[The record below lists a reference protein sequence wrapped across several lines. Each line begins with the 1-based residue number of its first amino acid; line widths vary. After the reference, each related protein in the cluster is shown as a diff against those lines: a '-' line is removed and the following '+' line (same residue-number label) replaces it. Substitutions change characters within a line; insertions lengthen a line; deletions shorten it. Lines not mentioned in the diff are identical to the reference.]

1 MASENAHARPG
12 VKPATGG
19 KTVNPFRRT
28 HRAPPRRI
36 LLLAPLLAL
45 TLAAPLMAV
54 PGGAPKPVPPPAE
67 NDDLGETIQV
77 LMIVSM
83 KRALELT
90 REQEME
96 VIPKIQRIL
105 EERERFARQHQDALR
120 RMEVKLM
127 EESVPEQE
135 FRNVVLRLDQIERQ
149 YRELELRLRGEI
161 DRSLNPRQQAELRLF
176 VPQFRRQMQSQIDE
190 ARRLNPGTSRGSV
203 PPGPAVPAGPDTSED
218 EEF

>member
-1 MASENAHARPG
+1 MMQP
-12 VKPATGG
+12 
-19 KTVNPFRRT
+19 RRS
-28 HRAPPRRI
+28 HRAPRRRI
-36 LLLAPLLAL
+36 FVLAPLLAL
-45 TLAAPLMAV
+45 TLAVPLASAPGETPRPAST
-54 PGGAPKPVPPPAE
+54 PAE
-67 NDDLGETIQV
+67 EDDLGETIQV

-105 EERERFARQHQDALR
+105 QERERFARRQQEALR

-135 FRNVVLRLDQIERQ
+135 FRNVVQHLDRIEREHRDQ
-149 YRELELRLRGEI
+149 ELRLRSEV
-161 DRSLNPRQQAELRLF
+161 DRSLNARQQAELRLF

-190 ARRLNPGTSRGSV
+190 ARRLGLPNPRR
-203 PPGPAVPAGPDTSED
+203 AVPVAPDAPEIPDYSDD